1 MNKVFS
7 FLFSMLFSVILLM
20 IFAISIAYA
29 TFIENDYGTETAQAL
44 IYQAW
49 WFELLLAVGAVNL
62 AGSVVKYKLVNRKKW
77 AILLFHLAFIVII
90 IGAGITRYFGFE
102 GSMHIREGASN
113 NQIVSEA
120 TYITLKATA
129 PGTEVNDFTQVKF
142 TPNTHN
148 RYKETLKIDGK
159 TVTVENE
166 LFVPNATETLVP
178 DANGTPII
186 ALIYSDKNI
195 QRIDFLLNQNEK
207 KTQGALSFGFETGEG
222 SANVVFTGSGASLT
236 MLSADTISVA
246 NMMGQAG
253 EKLPPMVSHPVVPN
267 KFYTLGNSLFVL
279 KSYLPKAIPT
289 LVQIPDETGEGGV
302 NAFTAKVT
310 SGNETRKVNVFG
322 RSGVF
327 VEPATCTINGIHLN
341 LSYGPIVRDLPF
353 SIYLKDFQLERY
365 PGSNS
370 PSSYASEI
378 VLKDPTS
385 SLEKP
390 FRIFMNNILNYNGYR
405 FFQSSFDRDEKGT
418 ILSVNQDYWGTMVTY
433 IGYFLMIVGMVFT
446 LVSPGSRFQKVIR
459 LSSKLQAQRKAGKA
473 FALLV
478 LLSLSAV
485 MGNSAFAADISKD
498 DHVKSFSR
506 LLVQDHA
513 GRIEPVHTLASDL
526 LRKISKE
533 STWEGLTPVELFIE
547 MSANPEKWKNV
558 AFVKVDN
565 SELQKKL
572 GVSGKY
578 VSFGQMFDQS
588 GNYRLNNLVQEAY
601 NKKQTTRNK
610 YDKEIINLDERLNIC
625 YQIFNGEFLK
635 IFPVPND
642 SNKTWATPSTLPPTM
657 NKTEYDF
664 AASILKLYYD
674 EFNQALASGNYAKPE
689 EYLGYIKKYQS
700 THGADIMV
708 SPTKVSLEIFY
719 NKFNIF
725 GKLAKTFA
733 LLGFVLLIFH
743 FMLIFKP
750 TASYSKFIKGG
761 TVLIFLAFLLY
772 TAGLGIRWYISGHAP
787 WSNGYETMIY
797 IGWATILS
805 GFIFARRSP
814 ISLAVT
820 TILTGIIL
828 FVAGM
833 SWMNPEITNLVPVLK
848 SYWLIVHVAVI
859 TASYGFLAMGALL
872 GMLNLV
878 LMIIRNPKNEKNIR
892 FTILEV
898 SYIIEMALMIGLLML
913 TIGSFI
919 GGVWANESWGRY
931 WGWDPKETWALVT
944 VLVYTIILHLRKIPG
959 LKSII
964 GLSSLALVGLSSVL
978 MTFFGVNYYLSGMHS
993 YGAGDPP
1000 PIPNALYISIVVIA
1014 ALIFA
1019 AYRAEDKKGQIEDIN
1034 DADIEVEGDVKPK
1047 LK

>member
-1 MNKVFS
+1 
-7 FLFSMLFSVILLM
+7 
-20 IFAISIAYA
+20 
-29 TFIENDYGTETAQAL
+29 
-44 IYQAW
+44 
-49 WFELLLAVGAVNL
+49 
-62 AGSVVKYKLVNRKKW
+62 
-77 AILLFHLAFIVII
+77 LFHLAFIIII

-113 NQIVSEA
+113 NQIVSVA
-120 TYITLKATA
+120 TYINLEASAQGK
-129 PGTEVNDFTQVKF
+129 EVSSSTQVNF
-142 TPNTHN
+142 TPNTN
-148 RYKETLKIDGK
+148 NSFKETLEIDGK
-159 TVTVENE
+159 AVTVENE
-166 LFVPNATETLVP
+166 LFVPNASETLVP
-178 DANGTPII
+178 DANGHPVIS
-186 ALIYSDKNI
+186 LIYSDKET
-195 QRIDFLLNQNEK
+195 QRRDFLLSQKEK
-207 KTQGALSFGFETGEG
+207 KRYGSVSFGFETGDG
-222 SANVVFTGSGASLT
+222 SATVVFTGNGPNLT
-236 MLSADTISVA
+236 MVSADTITVS
-246 NMMGQAG
+246 NMMGQPG
-253 EKLPPMVSHPVVPN
+253 EKYPPMVSHPVMPN
-267 KFYTLGNSLFVL
+267 KFYAIGSSLFVL
-279 KSYLPKAIPT
+279 KGYMQKAVPT
-289 LVQIPDETGEGGV
+289 LVQVPDETGEGGV

-310 SGNETRKVNVFG
+310 SGSETRKVNVFG
-322 RSGVF
+322 RSGMF
-327 VEPATCTINGIHLN
+327 LEPATCTINGINLS
-341 LSYGPIVRDLPF
+341 LSYGPVVRDLPF

-378 VLKDPTS
+378 VLKDPAS

-390 FRIFMNNILNYNGYR
+390 FRIFMNNILNYSGYR

-418 ILSVNQDYWGTMVTY
+418 ILSVNQDHWGTMVTY
-433 IGYFLMIVGMVFT
+433 IGYFLMILGMVFT
-446 LVSPGSRFQKVIR
+446 LLSPGSRFQKVIR
-459 LSSKLQAQRKAGKA
+459 LSSKLQAMRKSGKA
-473 FALLV
+473 FILV
-478 LLSLSAV
+478 AFFTLSL
-485 MGNSAFAADISKD
+485 GGINSAFGATASKD

-533 STWEGLTPVELFIE
+533 STWDGLTPVEFFIE
-547 MSANPEKWKNV
+547 MSANPEKWRTV
-558 AFVKVDN
+558 PFIKVDN

-578 VSFGQMFDQS
+578 VAFSQMFDAS
-588 GNYRLNNLVQEAY
+588 GNYRLNDLVQQSY
-601 NKKQTTRNK
+601 NKKQTSRNK

-642 SNKTWATPSTLPPTM
+642 ANKTWATPSTLPPTM
-657 NKTEYDF
+657 NKTDADF
-664 AASILKLYYD
+664 AGSILQLYY
-674 EFNQALASGNYAKPE
+674 EEYNNAAGSGNYLKAE
-689 EYLGYIKKYQS
+689 EYLGYIKKYQTTYGS
-700 THGADIMV
+700 EIMP

-725 GKLAKTFA
+725 GKLAKIFA
-733 LLGFVLLIFH
+733 LLGFVVLIFH

-750 TASYSKFIKGG
+750 TARYSKFITGG
-761 TVLIFLAFLLY
+761 SVLIFLAFLLY

-814 ISLAVT
+814 ITLAVT

-913 TIGSFI
+913 IIGSFI

-944 VLVYTIILHLRKIPG
+944 VLVYTIILHLRKVPG
-959 LKSII
+959 LKSIL

-1014 ALIFA
+1014 VLIFA
-1019 AYRAEDKKGQIEDIN
+1019 AYQAEGKKGTIEDVN
-1034 DADIEVEGDVKPK
+1034 DAEVEPENEVKTK